1 MSGLNA
7 TTVVDLRMTVDVSDW
22 EASAAITSSESVT
35 FNFNSKTG
43 PLLSTMGARREITPE
58 RQLFRHLQLTLNVT
72 TVPLKISPSTVPE
85 QAFNLFRDSSDF
97 QTTK

>member
-1 MSGLNA
+1 MLRLHENGLSTMSGLNA

-43 PLLSTMGARREITPE
+43 PLLSTMGARREMTPE
-58 RQLFRHLQLTLNVT
+58 RQLLRR
-72 TVPLKISPSTVPE
+72 
-85 QAFNLFRDSSDF
+85 FNLRTVQYLLRLMRLQRRD
-97 QTTK
+97 